1 MYYQYTFARQKARHK
16 NRNLLFLFAVF
27 CLLTI
32 VGLGIICYDDDL
44 LDPNDPPIIALQHPI
59 IIYPAHDGIT
69 LIKLVS
75 ESIKLPLIN
84 KTSFLTRAPPA
95 ESSKV

>member
-1 MYYQYTFARQKARHK
+1 MYYQYTFASQKARHK
-16 NRNLLFLFAVF
+16 NRNLSLLFASF

-32 VGLGIICYDDDL
+32 VGLGIICYDDNL
-44 LDPNDPPIIALQHPI
+44 LDTDNLPDIALQYPI

-75 ESIKLPLIN
+75 ESIKLPSKN
-84 KTSFLTRAPPA
+84 KISFLTRAPPA
-95 ESSKV
+95 